1 MNPEKEKDPIII
13 LKILILGDSGVG
25 KTSILIKYINNK
37 FDESHIATIGVD
49 YMDKTIKYKNINIKL
64 QIWDTSGQ
72 EKFRSIAR
80 NFYRN
85 SDAIFIV
92 FDLNNK
98 DTYNSIKQW
107 INDVEEYCPNI
118 KKILLGNKSDL
129 EKNVSEEIIKNFAK
143 ENNLQYFETSAK
155 NGTNIKEAFKAMVDL
170 LLGGKSE
177 QEILNGFALH
187 ESDLSIASE
196 NQTTKKKK
204 CC

>member
-98 DTYNSIKQW
+98 HTYNNIKQW
-107 INDVEEYCPNI
+107 INDVEEHCPNI

>member
-49 YMDKTIKYKNINIKL
+49 YMDKTIKYKNINVKL

-107 INDVEEYCPNI
+107 INDVEEHSPNI

>member
-98 DTYNSIKQW
+98 DTYDSIKQW

>member
-1 MNPEKEKDPIII
+1 MNSEKEKDPIII

-49 YMDKTIKYKNINIKL
+49 YMDKTIKYKNINVKW

>member
-49 YMDKTIKYKNINIKL
+49 YMDKTIKYKNINVKL

-85 SDAIFIV
+85 SDAIFLV

-98 DTYNSIKQW
+98 DTYDNIKQW
-107 INDVEEYCPNI
+107 INDVEEHCPNI

>member
-25 KTSILIKYINNK
+25 KTSILLKYINNK

-49 YMDKTIKYKNINIKL
+49 YMDKTIKYKNINVKL

-107 INDVEEYCPNI
+107 INDVEEHCPNI

-170 LLGGKSE
+170 LLGEKSE

>member
-1 MNPEKEKDPIII
+1 MNPEKEKAPIII

-98 DTYNSIKQW
+98 DTYNNIKQW
-107 INDVEEYCPNI
+107 INDVEEHCPNI
-118 KKILLGNKSDL
+118 KKILLGSKSDL

>member
-49 YMDKTIKYKNINIKL
+49 YMDKTIKYKNINVKL

-85 SDAIFIV
+85 SDAIFLV

-98 DTYNSIKQW
+98 DTYDNIKKW
-107 INDVEEYCPNI
+107 INDVEEHCPNI

>member
-1 MNPEKEKDPIII
+1 MHPEKEKDPIII

-49 YMDKTIKYKNINIKL
+49 YMDKTIKYKNINVKL

-107 INDVEEYCPNI
+107 INDVEEHCPNI

>member
-1 MNPEKEKDPIII
+1 MNSEKEKDPIII

>member
-1 MNPEKEKDPIII
+1 MNSEKEKDPIII

-49 YMDKTIKYKNINIKL
+49 YMDKTIKYKNINVKL

>member
-49 YMDKTIKYKNINIKL
+49 YMDKTIKYKNINVKL